1 MQKTKLLM
9 ISSVIALY
17 LGGACISVAAELD
30 ENMQELA
37 KNINILMSSTEKNEL
52 MNALGMMSKAVDDS
66 MNIIPEKISP
76 DDKLAVDEYRNGLR
90 MLKKEI
96 ELAKE
101 KILSGKQS
109 DINDSVKR
117 MNDIRVEN
125 HKKFR

>member
-37 KNINILMSSTEKNEL
+37 KNINILKSSTEKDEL
-52 MNALGMMSKAVDDS
+52 MKALDMMSKAVDGS

-76 DDKLAVDEYRNGLR
+76 DDKLALDEYRNG
-90 MLKKEI
+90 
-96 ELAKE
+96 
-101 KILSGKQS
+101 
-109 DINDSVKR
+109 
-117 MNDIRVEN
+117 
-125 HKKFR
+125 